1 MPIARV
7 DTSPRLNLTSYC
19 RTDAMQAAPWV
30 RARERRGYLLI
41 KIRFRAALLWP
52 VLVWATL
59 LSSSLASF
67 GATGASAGLPDAPVP
82 QTARL
87 AANPQQAPPPP
98 RKVWVAS
105 PWSKWSQYVSP
116 GEEAPVLTRREKANF
131 WLHEEFRPLAV
142 LPALVSGFYGVG
154 MDSDPKYGTNAQAFG
169 KRFGAAVLRETGM
182 RLFVGS
188 VVPLMTG
195 EDPRYYRKATGSIWR
210 RGLYSAG
217 QSFVHRKDDGGR
229 IVNIADLAGHA
240 AACGLT
246 MTYYPSKSVSGR
258 VVGECWATSIGG
270 DVVNNLFMEFWPSVR
285 HRMQMRHER
294 KEMEREQK

>member
-1 MPIARV
+1 M
-7 DTSPRLNLTSYC
+7 
-19 RTDAMQAAPWV
+19 
-30 RARERRGYLLI
+30 
-41 KIRFRAALLWP
+41 
-52 VLVWATL
+52 LVWATFFL
-59 LSSSLASF
+59 TSLACF
-67 GATGASAGLPDAPVP
+67 GASGKGSALPDAPAP
-82 QTARL
+82 QTAQP
-87 AANPQQAPPPP
+87 AAIARQAPPPP

-105 PWSKWSQYVSP
+105 PWWQWSQYVSP
-116 GEEAPVLTRREKANF
+116 GEEAPVLTRQEKANF
-131 WLHEEFRPLAV
+131 WLHEEFRPIAA
-142 LPALVSGFYGVG
+142 LPALISGFYGVG
-154 MDSDPKYGTNAQAFG
+154 TDSDPKYGTNAQAFG

-195 EDPRYYRKATGSIWR
+195 EDPRYYRKASGSIWR

-217 QSFVHRKDDGGR
+217 QSFVHRKDNGGR

-270 DVVNNLFMEFWPSVR
+270 DMVNNLFMEFWPSVLY
-285 HRMQMRHER
+285 RMRLRHER
-294 KEMEREQK
+294 KEMERALQRRGISKIPPPHSS